1 MLMIKIIMITIS
13 TRSQNNS
20 ITNQNPPYCRYL
32 LVLPVLAGRTRTT
45 EMNFLATDTYGSLA
59 CEFSTLSC
67 VFKDQLSVFAD
78 SSWDAKVCRWRLSG
92 PRKRLRSLSVL
103 RERLER
109 ERGWSE
115 GKGCLQVHMDRLLLR
130 GFLVLYIYLGGL
142 CVWIFMSLYLCL
154 SLQIYLFFWD
164 FNLYP
169 FMPICS

>member
-1 MLMIKIIMITIS
+1 MITIS

-109 ERGWSE
+109 ERERLEW
-115 GKGCLQVHMDRLLLR
+115 GKGVSVGTYGQAFVMWVSCFICLFR
-130 GFLVLYIYLGGL
+130 GSVCMNFHV
-142 CVWIFMSLYLCL
+142 CL
-154 SLQIYLFFWD
+154 SVSISTNLLFPVG